1 MHAYWPRN
9 SYLCLLKFV
18 NLTTTTFAQ
27 AAGLIGCFR
36 FLEGFYLL
44 LVTQRRYHGTV
55 CGKIALQAV
64 FLRVL
69 SKQGVQQNGDIVGQ
83 KVYGIDKT
91 LLVPLVQPSVDIVQ
105 GQVSSCSCPIDVTNI
120 GLVPFQKAMFLHLD
134 LHHLLCQGRETA
146 AEKRY
151 RKLLLSGLELNK
163 DFYFSYTYNLARTLQ
178 ANLTVEAPADPF
190 DSMFVWNEYLSRY

>member
-1 MHAYWPRN
+1 MLSKRLA
-9 SYLCLLKFV
+9 S
-18 NLTTTTFAQ
+18 
-27 AAGLIGCFR
+27 CF
-36 FLEGFYLL
+36 
-44 LVTQRRYHGTV
+44 
-55 CGKIALQAV
+55 LQ
-64 FLRVL
+64 VL
-69 SKQGVQQNGDIVGQ
+69 SKQSVQQNGDIVGQ

-105 GQVSSCSCPIDVTNI
+105 GQVSRQCCCSCPIAGTSI
-120 GLVPFQKAMFLHLD
+120 GPVPFPEAISLHHD

-178 ANLTVEAPADPF
+178 ANLTAEAPADPF